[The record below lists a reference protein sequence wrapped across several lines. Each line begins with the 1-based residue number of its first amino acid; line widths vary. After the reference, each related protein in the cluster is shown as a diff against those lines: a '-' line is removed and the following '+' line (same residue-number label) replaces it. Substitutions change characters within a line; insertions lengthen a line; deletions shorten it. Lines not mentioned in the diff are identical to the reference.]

1 MIEETSPP
9 VPERTANVPMACAT
23 GERLVRV
30 IQGQP
35 SLHKTC
41 HAVKLETRN
50 FARST
55 TSNSC
60 PSRYNSS
67 PFTCRWVTHRRQTP
81 TPVTRHQSRSISDLI
96 KKKQTIYFYLRNDL
110 VERLSFANEVLA
122 QSQFFLGRFR
132 EHIFI
137 YVGRTGF
144 HPVLLHRDDLH
155 APKEKTLLDATNHIP
170 HIRVRSFLHRLNQN
184 NITRRN

>member
-1 MIEETSPP
+1 MLESYKASHLFTKRATLSSWKPETLP
-9 VPERTANVPMACAT
+9 VPQPQTRVHRATILLHLPADESHTDTGNEAPKSVNFGPDQKKANN
-23 GERLVRV
+23 L
-30 IQGQP
+30 
-35 SLHKTC
+35 
-41 HAVKLETRN
+41 
-50 FARST
+50 F
-55 TSNSC
+55 
-60 PSRYNSS
+60 
-67 PFTCRWVTHRRQTP
+67 
-81 TPVTRHQSRSISDLI
+81 
-96 KKKQTIYFYLRNDL
+96 FYLRNDL

-144 HPVLLHRDDLH
+144 HPVLLHRNDLH